1 MNISKVH
8 RATLGVVLVSLVLV
22 ACDGGSSD
30 RVSTVPSV
38 MTTTSTFHTPTTN
51 DSTVPPT
58 TTAATTTTTTTV
70 RPDPAEGWGRLDVD
84 TGVFGGV
91 APVDGAAQDGR
102 VVLVGCPPEA
112 LGLFPIWWAEGLEF
126 QRAEGPA
133 VERPQD
139 VRCVQEVVSTPFGWF
154 AGGLGSLLR
163 SPDGVSWEILD
174 VPALLGYEFSG
185 QLGYADNLFVSPDGA
200 RLTVLFRR
208 AAQAESTIA
217 NLVTTTDGETWV
229 ENAHPSQSLF
239 DSSGIAAVIAG
250 GDGLLAAGSSPGG
263 EFVPTAAVF
272 TSPDGLRWRRVTPA
286 GGPDFDDKVIE
297 DILQVG
303 DRFIAVGGD
312 FFETGLMTA
321 WTSPNGYDWRRLPHP
336 PETTDPSVA
345 FMSGQALTVAD
356 GYIWVAGRDF
366 DARRDEPQELP
377 AIWRSPDGEAWER
390 LPIDQLPINV
400 PFEIASTTDLRIGIW
415 PPPAGSIDEP
425 VILFT
430 AD

>member
-1 MNISKVH
+1 M
-8 RATLGVVLVSLVLV
+8 
-22 ACDGGSSD
+22 
-30 RVSTVPSV
+30 
-38 MTTTSTFHTPTTN
+38 
-51 DSTVPPT
+51 
-58 TTAATTTTTTTV
+58 
-70 RPDPAEGWGRLDVD
+70 
-84 TGVFGGV
+84 
-91 APVDGAAQDGR
+91 
-102 VVLVGCPPEA
+102 VLVGCPAED
-112 LGLFPIWWAEGLEF
+112 LGLFPIWWADGFEF
-126 QRAEGPA
+126 QQAEGPA

-217 NLVTTTDGETWV
+217 NLVTTIDGETWD

-239 DSSGIAAVIAG
+239 DSSGIATVIAG

-272 TSPDGLRWRRVTPA
+272 TSPNGLRWRRVTPA

-297 DILQVG
+297 DVMQVG

-366 DARRDEPQELP
+366 DARRGEPQELP
-377 AIWRSPDGEAWER
+377 AIWRSPDGEAWQR

-400 PFEIASTTDLRIGIW
+400 PFEIASTPDLRIGIW
-415 PPPAGSIDEP
+415 PPPASSIDEP